1 MEFFKLRI
9 KTLILSLILTF
20 TLSNAILIAQSS
32 YNWLNLDT
40 VKAGQFDN
48 GKMWT
53 FDFPPIDYF
62 EDEYNFSPG
71 DEWFDNVRL
80 AALRFANY
88 CSASFVSVDG
98 LVMTNHH
105 CARMT
110 ITQITRERI

>member
-1 MEFFKLRI
+1 MEFFKLRV
-9 KTLILSLILTF
+9 KTVVLFLILTF
-20 TLSNAILIAQSS
+20 TLSNTNLFAQSS

-62 EDEYNFSPG
+62 EDEYNFSQD

-88 CSASFVSVDG
+88 CSASIAS
-98 LVMTNHH
+98 
-105 CARMT
+105 
-110 ITQITRERI
+110 